1 MGRALAAASVAALC
15 YYGCG
20 CFVGGSSNGAHKS
33 LRGQDV
39 QYAQFEEQLPSN
51 NLEGMQTQAAKVWAS
66 ALASIVACGLV
77 AGVMTPAARAMPA
90 AQQNAVKI
98 VEVSDSSVAVALKQY
113 VNPSDEREEDE
124 VEFEDWTAEH
134 PVQFILTCLIPVFI
148 YLTFYI
154 LGSLEI
160 I

>member
-1 MGRALAAASVAALC
+1 VSTGATRGSALRGHQQATTEELQFVQYEDAAAMAPQSAQPQAWTSAMALLAA
-15 YYGCG
+15 
-20 CFVGGSSNGAHKS
+20 F
-33 LRGQDV
+33 
-39 QYAQFEEQLPSN
+39 
-51 NLEGMQTQAAKVWAS
+51 
-66 ALASIVACGLV
+66 GLV
-77 AGVMTPAARAMPA
+77 AGVVSAAPQPAKA
-90 AQQNAVKI
+90 ASISSMKV
-98 VEVSDSSVAVALKQY
+98 VELADSSVAVALKQY

>member
-1 MGRALAAASVAALC
+1 MGWVAASGGSTFVSSSGTRGSALRGHDQASAKKLQFVQYEDAAMAPQKPPAWTSSSSSAALALLAAFGLVTGVVAAP
-15 YYGCG
+15 
-20 CFVGGSSNGAHKS
+20 
-33 LRGQDV
+33 Q
-39 QYAQFEEQLPSN
+39 P
-51 NLEGMQTQAAKVWAS
+51 
-66 ALASIVACGLV
+66 
-77 AGVMTPAARAMPA
+77 ARAATM
-90 AQQNAVKI
+90 NNMKV
-98 VEVSDSSVAVALKQY
+98 VELSDSSVAVALKQY